1 MKKWGIVAVGVLLIL
16 GGAIEFIVP
25 SVVENGRN
33 KVKPHDTYQISQ
45 EAQTLHESIPVSD
58 LHSDTMLWKR
68 DLNSRGTRGHVDVP
82 RMQESNMA
90 IQMFTAVTK
99 SPSGQNYE
107 SNTGD
112 SDNITTLALA
122 QLWPWKTLDSLLQRA
137 LYQAE
142 KLKKFAA
149 DSNGNLIFVT
159 DQKGLTE
166 VLKKRDAVQTNK
178 PVAALYGIEGAHAL
192 DGELSNVDVLFDA
205 GVRMLGITHFFDN
218 KLAGSLHGITGDGL
232 TQFGRD
238 VVVRAVDLGM
248 IIDIAHVSPKAVD
261 EILLVSKRPVI
272 LSHGGMKGV
281 CDTPRNLDDA
291 LMKRVA
297 ATGGLIGI
305 GFWDGAACDIS
316 PEGVVKSIR
325 YAIDLLGVDHV
336 ALGSDW
342 DGATEVVI
350 DASELAILTQTMLD
364 QDFSESEIRKVMG
377 ENTVAFLLNHLP

>member
-1 MKKWGIVAVGVLLIL
+1 MTKWGIITVGILIIL
-16 GGAIEFIVP
+16 GAAIEFIVP

-45 EAQTLHESIPVSD
+45 EAQALHETIPVSD

-107 SNTGD
+107 SNTGE

-142 KLKKFAA
+142 KLKNFAA
-149 DSNGNLIFVT
+149 ASNGNLIFVT
-159 DQKGLTE
+159 DKQGLAE
-166 VLKKRDAVQTNK
+166 VLSKRDSVQTNK
-178 PVAALYGIEGAHAL
+178 PVAALYGVEGAHAL

-218 KLAGSLHGITGDGL
+218 KLGGSLHGITGAGL

-238 VVVRAVDLGM
+238 VVVRAVELGM

-261 EILLVSKRPVI
+261 EILLLSKRPVI

-281 CDTPRNLDDA
+281 CDTPRNLEDA

-297 ATGGLIGI
+297 ATGGLVGI

-316 PEGVVKSIR
+316 PEGVIKSIR

-350 DASELAILTQTMLD
+350 DASELAILTQTMLE
-364 QDFSESEIRKVMG
+364 QGFSETEIRKVMG
-377 ENTVAFLLNHLP
+377 ENTVAFLLEHLP